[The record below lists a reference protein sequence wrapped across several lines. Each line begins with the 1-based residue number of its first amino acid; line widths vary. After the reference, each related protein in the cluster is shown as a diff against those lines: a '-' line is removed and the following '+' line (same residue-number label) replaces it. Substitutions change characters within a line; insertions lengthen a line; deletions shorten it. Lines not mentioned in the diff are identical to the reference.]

1 MGAGENMY
9 YIKKENERLKD
20 FESRVQ
26 NKSFNEGKEYFKA
39 RDFKKLTFRRFKDSM
54 KDGLMSESNLKELA
68 NELGIPVEDIKGDLR
83 PKKKR
88 ARQHQNPQQ
97 MEMIFVEKTEITS
110 KTLKEMSKEMS
121 DHELLHALGPQRVR
135 DIYHLLN
142 YEEGKGLL

>member
-9 YIKKENERLKD
+9 NIKKENEKLKD
-20 FESRVQ
+20 FERRVQ
-26 NKSFNEGKEYFKA
+26 NKSINEGKEYFKA
-39 RDFKKLTFRRFKDSM
+39 RDFKKLTFRCFKDSM
-54 KDGLMSESNLKELA
+54 KKGLMSESNLTELA

-83 PKKKR
+83 PKKKK
-88 ARQHQNPQQ
+88 ARQHQDPQQ

-110 KTLKEMSKEMS
+110 KTLKEMS